1 MANKK
6 KFRVTLSNADF
17 SYTVELKADEG
28 TTMERFKELAIKKIK
43 ERYKVEVPENVELE
57 LEFEII
63 G

>member
-6 KFRVTLSNADF
+6 KFRVTLSNAEF
-17 SYTVELKADEG
+17 SYTVEVKADEKQ
-28 TTMERFKELAIKKIK
+28 TMEQFKELAIKKIK
-43 ERYKVEVPENVELE
+43 EKYKVDVPKDVEVD